1 MLASLLTRPPS
12 LHTARLWFVLA
23 SLTCCTLLACGPR
36 HKSDFGAGLPTVRAS
51 AEESSLERA
60 MFERL
65 NADRKKKGLA
75 PLAYD
80 DRLADIAR
88 YHSRDMRDA
97 GFFGHDSPTTGSPQ
111 DRVDRAGYLALE
123 SRENVAQAPDV
134 ATAQDQLLASPGHY
148 ANIMADTVTHV
159 GIGVVRD
166 KEVPGQVRGY
176 YFTQLFA
183 KPVTSVSK
191 SEARDV
197 VMQKVTRARREA
209 GLPPLPMHPLLERL
223 AKAHVQDVDPDAPA
237 RTLDRIGDAVVKE
250 LSQEGGEGLRG
261 VEAAAQVGLGAQ
273 MLQPE
278 RLMDGGVRAIGFA
291 LAEDQDKQGKPV
303 LKMLFLVGR

>member
-1 MLASLLTRPPS
+1 
-12 LHTARLWFVLA
+12 
-23 SLTCCTLLACGPR
+23 
-36 HKSDFGAGLPTVRAS
+36 
-51 AEESSLERA
+51 

-65 NADRKKKGLA
+65 NQDRRKKGLA

-88 YHSRDMRDA
+88 YHSQDMRDA

-111 DRVDRAGYLALE
+111 DRVDRAGYLAQE
-123 SRENVAQAPDV
+123 SRENVAQAPDG
-134 ATAQDQLLASPGHY
+134 TIAQDQLLASPGHY
-148 ANIMADTVTHV
+148 ANIMAETVTHV

-183 KPVTSVSK
+183 KPVASASPA
-191 SEARDV
+191 EAREV
-197 VMQKVTRARREA
+197 VLRKVTQARRQA
-209 GLPPLPMHPLLERL
+209 GLAPLPMHPLLERL
-223 AKAHVQDVDPDAPA
+223 AKTHVENVDPDAPA
-237 RTLDRIGDAVVKE
+237 KTLDRIGDAVVKE
-250 LSQEGGEGLRG
+250 LSQQSGHGLGG
-261 VEAAAQVGLGAQ
+261 VEAAAQVGIGAD

-278 RLMDGGVRAIGFA
+278 KLMDQGVQAIGFA
-291 LAEDQDKQGKPV
+291 FAEDKDKQGKPV